1 MHRYNFDIPAT
12 LRLRELIADYGRMR
26 GLEEMTVQQRGQRLN
41 EFVAELLRYW
51 GLGRVEA
58 NVRSIGE
65 IDVAFA
71 IDDTRFIL
79 EAKWEQAPVSFDPI
93 AKLSRRITQ
102 RLTGTRGVFL
112 SMSGYTAE
120 AIGDMLRGQQ
130 PDILLL
136 DRSHLEAMLS
146 GLFSP
151 ADLFTGLLDRASYRG
166 EVQVPLTGLLMPD
179 DRSPLPALTISSPA
193 GDFPPVITET
203 APGIHAEVV
212 LHGTQ
217 PQDTVIDGI
226 TVDTQERLLLTT
238 PAGIVRADLS
248 SGALGWAAPIP
259 GCRGSALQRADGSIL
274 VICGETV
281 LRWDGHDCQIL
292 AGGFTGGTSLLL
304 GPDGQEWVFDY
315 KTAQWMQSGMSVT
328 LTRLGD
334 GLGQEERHT
343 IDFRAGIW
351 SAVWLSGL
359 RFFLAGD
366 GHFGLVDLDNTTT
379 VPIDERL
386 RSPHPDQRGAVRIDE
401 HTVMTATRHGTVYR
415 IDVETGKST
424 LMARLDMLALGCDL
438 ASGHQGRAYV
448 LEHRGSPRS
457 FIPIVVALSGYMP

>member
-1 MHRYNFDIPAT
+1 M
-12 LRLRELIADYGRMR
+12 
-26 GLEEMTVQQRGQRLN
+26 
-41 EFVAELLRYW
+41 
-51 GLGRVEA
+51 
-58 NVRSIGE
+58 
-65 IDVAFA
+65 
-71 IDDTRFIL
+71 
-79 EAKWEQAPVSFDPI
+79 
-93 AKLSRRITQ
+93 
-102 RLTGTRGVFL
+102 
-112 SMSGYTAE
+112 
-120 AIGDMLRGQQ
+120 
-130 PDILLL
+130 
-136 DRSHLEAMLS
+136 
-146 GLFSP
+146 
-151 ADLFTGLLDRASYRG
+151 
-166 EVQVPLTGLLMPD
+166 PLTGLLMPD

-304 GPDGQEWVFDY
+304 GPGGQEWVFDY
-315 KTAQWMQSGMSVT
+315 KTAQWMQFGMSVT

-457 FIPIVVALSGYMP
+457 FIAIVVALSGYMP

>member
-1 MHRYNFDIPAT
+1 VHRYNFDIPAT
-12 LRLRELIADYGRMR
+12 LRLRELIAGYGRMR

-102 RLTGTRGVFL
+102 RLTGPRGVFL
-112 SMSGYTAE
+112 SMSGYTAG

-151 ADLFTGLLDRASYRG
+151 ADLFTGLLDRASCRG

-226 TVDTQERLLLTT
+226 TVD
-238 PAGIVRADLS
+238 
-248 SGALGWAAPIP
+248 
-259 GCRGSALQRADGSIL
+259 
-274 VICGETV
+274 
-281 LRWDGHDCQIL
+281 
-292 AGGFTGGTSLLL
+292 
-304 GPDGQEWVFDY
+304 
-315 KTAQWMQSGMSVT
+315 
-328 LTRLGD
+328 

-359 RFFLAGD
+359 RFFLTGD

-386 RSPHPDQRGAVRIDE
+386 RSLHPGQRGAVRIDE

>member
-1 MHRYNFDIPAT
+1 
-12 LRLRELIADYGRMR
+12 
-26 GLEEMTVQQRGQRLN
+26 
-41 EFVAELLRYW
+41 
-51 GLGRVEA
+51 
-58 NVRSIGE
+58 
-65 IDVAFA
+65 
-71 IDDTRFIL
+71 
-79 EAKWEQAPVSFDPI
+79 
-93 AKLSRRITQ
+93 
-102 RLTGTRGVFL
+102 
-112 SMSGYTAE
+112 
-120 AIGDMLRGQQ
+120 
-130 PDILLL
+130 
-136 DRSHLEAMLS
+136 
-146 GLFSP
+146 
-151 ADLFTGLLDRASYRG
+151 
-166 EVQVPLTGLLMPD
+166 
-179 DRSPLPALTISSPA
+179 
-193 GDFPPVITET
+193 
-203 APGIHAEVV
+203 
-212 LHGTQ
+212 
-217 PQDTVIDGI
+217 
-226 TVDTQERLLLTT
+226 
-238 PAGIVRADLS
+238 
-248 SGALGWAAPIP
+248 
-259 GCRGSALQRADGSIL
+259 
-274 VICGETV
+274 
-281 LRWDGHDCQIL
+281 
-292 AGGFTGGTSLLL
+292 
-304 GPDGQEWVFDY
+304 
-315 KTAQWMQSGMSVT
+315 MQSGMSVT